1 MVGSVFRRN
10 KSVSMALSAM
20 GVGLLAL
27 LLLAKGSSL
36 IASLVLFAIAIGLLV
51 YALIVAPE
59 DARST
64 VLLLTLLSL
73 AFFVRSIPAVYG
85 PLADVGM
92 DELMVRPFLSG
103 DNIYVVTHNLYPYTT
118 LWLYIVTPLFK
129 LSEWAHLSPG
139 FVVKSFLALV
149 DAGITALLFWG
160 TLRRTGGRTR
170 AFLVGLAYALNP
182 VSVMITGFHG
192 NRVSLAVLF
201 VLAAYCVLAFVQ
213 EGGHLQLSAL
223 LLGLGIALRGDPILL
238 LPIFAWKA
246 GASCR
251 RKIEYA
257 LLAVLPTALL
267 LVPFLVAT
275 PTAVRREIF
284 GYSGV
289 TDFGYA
295 SVLRSWTYYQM
306 YSGRDLPNA
315 AWVKSHL
322 ADIDWM
328 RTVFA
333 SSFMRFLTRNSKAVF
348 LICWAVSALWAVIK
362 RVNLLDSVLV
372 VYLMFYFLYH
382 GISAQ
387 YLLWVLPFALML
399 RNPMVWPYT
408 ILASMAMVGFYL
420 SYWPEF
426 LLVRRPLHSLETMSI
441 YTFSNLLLWVYNGMW
456 LGLRLVRPQSKGQL

>member
-27 LLLAKGSSL
+27 LLLAKGFGL
-36 IASLVLFAIAIGLLV
+36 VASFVLFAIAIGLLV

-59 DARST
+59 DARSA

-85 PLADVGM
+85 SLADVGM
-92 DELMVRPFLSG
+92 YQLMVWPFLNG
-103 DNIYVVTHNLYPYTT
+103 DNIYVATHDLYHFTT

-129 LSEWAHLSPG
+129 LSEWARLSPG
-139 FVVKSFLALV
+139 FVVKSFLALA
-149 DAGITALLFWG
+149 DAGIAALLFWG
-160 TLRRTGGRTR
+160 ILRRTGGRTK

-192 NRVSLAVLF
+192 NFVPLGILF
-201 VLAAYCVLAFVQ
+201 VLAAYCVLAFV
-213 EGGHLQLSAL
+213 EAGGHWQLSAL

-238 LPIFAWKA
+238 LPLFAWKA
-246 GASCR
+246 GASYR

-267 LVPFLVAT
+267 LVPFLIAT
-275 PTAVRREIF
+275 PTAVRQEFF

-295 SVLRSWTYYQM
+295 SALRSWTYYRT
-306 YSGRDLPNA
+306 YSQGDLPNA

-362 RVNLLDSVLV
+362 RVSLLNSVLV
-372 VYLMFYFLYH
+372 VYLMFYFLYY

-399 RNPMVWPYT
+399 RDPMACPYT
-408 ILASMAMVGFYL
+408 ILASMAMAGFYL

-426 LLVRRPLHSLETMSI
+426 LLARRPLYSLETMSV
-441 YTFSNLLLWVYNGMW
+441 YTFSNLLLWVYNGVW
-456 LGLRLVRPQSKGQL
+456 LGLKLVRPQSKGQL